1 MPFLDPPELDYVR
14 NKLTQ
19 KLVTGG
25 MGGWF
30 VTWTTPAFF
39 GAVPQVLVASEM
51 AERAL
56 MMAQELAAPATFRY
70 AGALEGILSGL
81 DPLLDTKVAAV
92 RDRVAMLTGSA
103 AAPPADPAI
112 DPLDDVILNGGLL
125 FWNRS
130 QLRDV
135 GKAMLTVNGRS
146 ILVVNGDSGSGKSY
160 TAEWLQHA
168 RFRHAGFVLG
178 TPVVADDTSGVAT
191 DATGDAAIEA
201 DLREMVRQIVKG
213 LDIEPRLGQLPSMAG
228 KSLNQYVNLLSEWIV
243 EHLPANGAATQYWII
258 LDGYGR
264 KDTSPACRALVPALA
279 RRVSRPGVLRERV
292 RLVLLDYPTD
302 DLAAARVDQY
312 LREER
317 ILPLDVDHVK
327 AAIRAGLTRAR
338 QTFTDADIDLLL
350 ETARERIAG
359 KQIPVDAPTYLY
371 ALNGEL
377 RQLLAL

>member
-25 MGGWF
+25 MGAWF

-39 GAVPQVLVASEM
+39 GAVPQVLVATEM

-56 MMAQELAAPATFRY
+56 MMAQELAAPSTFRY

-92 RDRVAMLTGSA
+92 RERLATLAASTA
-103 AAPPADPAI
+103 AAPGDPAV
-112 DPLDDVILNGGLL
+112 DPLDDVILNSGLL

-130 QLRDV
+130 HLRDV

-168 RFRHAGFVLG
+168 RFRRAGFVLG
-178 TPVVADDTSGVAT
+178 TPVVSDDTSGVAT

-201 DLREMVRQIVKG
+201 DLREMARQIVKG
-213 LDIEPRLGQLPSMAG
+213 LDLEPRLAQLPAMAG
-228 KSLNQYVNLLSEWIV
+228 KSLNQYANLLSEWV
-243 EHLPANGAATQYWII
+243 VGHVPANGTVSQYWII

-264 KDTSPACRALVPALA
+264 KETSPACRALVPALA

-302 DLAAARVDQY
+302 DLAAAKVDQY

-317 ILPLDVDHVK
+317 LLPLDHAHVK

-338 QTFTDADIDLLL
+338 QTFTETDVDLLL
-350 ETARERIAG
+350 ETARERLEE
-359 KQIPVDAPTYLY
+359 KQIATDAPTYLY